1 MKIGINGTVAA
12 IVRQGDYFVTVSS
25 PQGIGFEYAPDGGAN
40 APVVGAIAA
49 RKGRAMFLDA
59 HEASEILARYG
70 SDAENQLI
78 LRMELPGA
86 ARGAVEAGMSLS
98 DKLERAIRARSTV
111 ASPNEQF
118 DGTTLEFY
126 EHVLLPGGI
135 LEPFNSALRR
145 AISSMPARI
154 PGVIVSGKTRNRAI
168 TVHWD
173 IVSDSNPE
181 P

>member
-1 MKIGINGTVAA
+1 
-12 IVRQGDYFVTVSS
+12 
-25 PQGIGFEYAPDGGAN
+25 
-40 APVVGAIAA
+40 
-49 RKGRAMFLDA
+49 MFLDA

-86 ARGAVEAGMSLS
+86 ARGTLLATQSLA
-98 DKLERAIRARSTV
+98 DKLEQTIRAR
-111 ASPNEQF
+111 ASVTHGDAEF
-118 DGTTLEFY
+118 IGTTLEFY
-126 EHVLLPGGI
+126 EQVLLPGGI
-135 LEPFNSALRR
+135 LEPFNSTLRR
-145 AISSMPARI
+145 AISSMTARI
-154 PGVIVSGKTRNRAI
+154 PGVIVSGKTRDRSI

>member
-1 MKIGINGTVAA
+1 MKIGTSGTVSA
-12 IVRQGDYFVTVSS
+12 IVRQGDYFVTVAS
-25 PQGIGFEYAPDGGAN
+25 PHGIGFEYAPDGGPN

-86 ARGAVEAGMSLS
+86 ARGSLS
-98 DKLERAIRARSTV
+98 ETRTLANKLEQAIRSRSTV
-111 ASPNEQF
+111 EGTNQF

-126 EHVLLPGGI
+126 EQILLPGGI
-135 LEPFNSALRR
+135 LEPFNSTLRR
-145 AISSMPARI
+145 AISAMPARI

-168 TVHWD
+168 SVHWD
-173 IVSDSNPE
+173 IVGDSNAP
-181 P
+181 

>member
-12 IVRQGDYFVTVSS
+12 IIRQGDYFVTVSS
-25 PQGIGFEYAPDGGAN
+25 PQGVGFEYAPDGGPN

-49 RKGRAMFLDA
+49 RKGRAMFMDA

-86 ARGAVEAGMSLS
+86 ARGALASTQSLADKMEQVIRARAQVEAG
-98 DKLERAIRARSTV
+98 DA
-111 ASPNEQF
+111 QF
-118 DGTTLEFY
+118 DGTTQDFY
-126 EHVLLPGGI
+126 EAVLLPGGI
-135 LEPFNSALRR
+135 LEPFNSTLRR
-145 AISSMPARI
+145 AVSSMPTRI
-154 PGVIVSGKTRNRAI
+154 PGVLVSGKTRNRAI
-168 TVHWD
+168 TVYWE
-173 IVSDSNPE
+173 IVRDSNPT